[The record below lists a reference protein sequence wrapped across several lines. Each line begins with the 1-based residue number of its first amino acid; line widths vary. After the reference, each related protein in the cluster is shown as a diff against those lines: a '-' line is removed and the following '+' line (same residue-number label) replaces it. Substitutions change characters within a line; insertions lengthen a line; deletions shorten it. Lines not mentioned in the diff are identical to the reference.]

1 MKTVVSGCRDR
12 QSLLL
17 EILALRQQLMVWQR
31 HNPKPKIR
39 ESDRV
44 FWVLYS
50 NLVKGWK
57 DVVKIVQVENSDA
70 LAETPIQ

>member
-1 MKTVVSGCRDR
+1 
-12 QSLLL
+12 
-17 EILALRQQLMVWQR
+17 MVWQR